1 MVRLSAAICAG
12 LCALMLASIS
22 PAASAQ
28 TTASDRETARML
40 MIEGRKAES
49 SGDFR
54 KALDAYKGADA
65 IMRVTTT
72 GLSVA
77 KMQAAVGLLVEA
89 HDTAIRVARIPR
101 ATDEDSVIVQA
112 RGEAIALAAELDA
125 KIPTVRVVVEG
136 APESASILL
145 EIDGRM
151 VPPNLSKYPRALNP
165 GKHHIA
171 VRAPGSKPV
180 ERDIV
185 LKEGERNEVQ
195 VTLDP
200 AAATDSGE
208 PPPAKIAS
216 TGNASRPT
224 PWITY
229 AGFGVGA
236 AGFVVGS
243 ATGLL
248 TLSKASSIKNDC
260 QDNRCPPSRED
271 DGDSAKTL
279 ATISNVSFGIAAIGV
294 GVGLYGLLSDEGQ
307 EAGSPD
313 DRAVSTRV
321 RPIVGLG
328 AVGFEGAF

>member
-1 MVRLSAAICAG
+1 MDRLSAAIGAG

-22 PAASAQ
+22 PAAFGQ

-40 MIEGRKAES
+40 MIEGRKAELN
-49 SGDFR
+49 GDFR

-77 KMQAAVGLLVEA
+77 KMQAASGMLVEA

-101 ATDEDSVIVQA
+101 TVDEDPVLAQA
-112 RGEAIALAAELDA
+112 RGEAIALAADLDA

-136 APESASILL
+136 SRDGASILL

-151 VPPNLSKYPRALNP
+151 VAPNLTKYPRALNP

-171 VRAPGSKPV
+171 VRGPGSEPI
-180 ERDIV
+180 ERDV
-185 LKEGERNEVQ
+185 DLKEGERIDLRIVLKPA
-195 VTLDP
+195 VTTDGAAP
-200 AAATDSGE
+200 PPVSVAAADHT
-208 PPPAKIAS
+208 AHR
-216 TGNASRPT
+216 TQR
-224 PWITY
+224 ITY

-260 QDNRCPPSRED
+260 NGNQCPASRED
-271 DGDSAKTL
+271 DGDSANTL

-294 GVGLYGLLSDEGQ
+294 GVGLYGLLSDGGQ
-307 EAGSPD
+307 EGYAPNEPS
-313 DRAVSTRV
+313 ASTSV
-321 RPIVGLG
+321 RPLVGLG
-328 AVGFEGAF
+328 TVGFEGVF